1 MRISDWSSDV
11 CSSDL
16 VAVAAAEEPGVAQIQ
31 RQAGAVA
38 DLQADIRLLAA
49 FDEIGGIA
57 RRGALD
63 VVLPDDLRLQRNAR
77 PHGLVFDL
85 RNVHVAP
92 RELVRKILAV
102 LLMRVEAQTVREI
115 GRKGTRLHSSH

>member
-1 MRISDWSSDV
+1 MTPSFPTRR
-11 CSSDL
+11 SSDL
-16 VAVAAAEEPGVAQIQ
+16 
-31 RQAGAVA
+31 
-38 DLQADIRLLAA
+38 
-49 FDEIGGIA
+49 DEIGGIA

-85 RNVHVAP
+85 RNDHVAP

-102 LLMRVEAQTVREI
+102 LLMRVEAQTVRADAAGLI
-115 GRKGTRLHSSH
+115 GRAKSEERRDGKECVGTCSSR

>member
-16 VAVAAAEEPGVAQIQ
+16 
-31 RQAGAVA
+31 GAVA

-85 RNVHVAP
+85 RNDHVAP

-102 LLMRVEAQTVREI
+102 LLMRVEAQTVRAI
-115 GRKGTRLHSSH
+115 AADRKSTRLNSSH